1 MAKPNI
7 KLNSRAI
14 DALLKGPEVQKELRR
29 RVGRAAAVA
38 GPGFAASVTVG
49 RSRALGRVTAE
60 TPEANRENAR
70 NHTLMRARD
79 QMRG

>member
-1 MAKPNI
+1 MANPKV

-14 DALLKGPEVQKELRR
+14 DALLKGPEVQKELRKR
-29 RVGRAAAVA
+29 TARAAAAA
-38 GPGFAASVTVG
+38 GPGFKGSVEVG
-49 RSRALGRVTAE
+49 RTRALGRVTAE

-79 QMRG
+79 QLRG